1 MSKSGESKHRKFKFK
16 RILISSKTGK
26 EHEASLLFPLFLLLF
41 GVPMLS
47 YGIFLVVNPEKGFEV
62 IRLISLC
69 GGLFCNLFAG
79 LMLYSFRTGIY
90 YEPKR
95 KGVSSSE
102 DDSHWWDYDY

>member
-1 MSKSGESKHRKFKFK
+1 MSKSEKPKYKKFKFK

-26 EHEASLLFPLFLLLF
+26 EHEASLLFPLFVLLF
-41 GVPMLS
+41 SVPMLS

-90 YEPKR
+90 YHPSR
-95 KGVSSSE
+95 GSGSRDGRN
-102 DDSHWWDYDY
+102 DDSHDYLN